1 MSVTSTYSLQIPGQA
16 TIEISKD
23 DLRSLLGEIE
33 AELHHSKVYRLALAT
48 VQKLL
53 GESAE
58 EAKFLFKA
66 VGREAIGL
74 AFKQF
79 AQNHEKFLNSSDKND
94 FNSQA
99 SSAPSIEETP
109 SFSEIDSTVASEK
122 KGDLSEYLTNVKLNS
137 QSTINAVDNNEENQ
151 SLSDKVAV
159 SNTANTRVQNK
170 VEKSS
175 NFSPLKW
182 FESNKKTS
190 KAEVAKQVA
199 LEERTE
205 AFSKIGTQL
214 REARLARGFSLE
226 QLNIYTHVP
235 IHQMQAVEEANF
247 DALPEDVF
255 IRGFIRVMGNALGLN
270 GMAVAATLPSPEP
283 AKTVIPS
290 TWYQTKGFSSGI
302 GAQFSSIHL
311 YVGYTALVA
320 GAVSG
325 LSMMSQQ
332 STNQRLINQDAATP
346 DSTNRVHQS
355 NKDKEATAK
364 PGINKTNNG
373 ISVGSDIAPPEAL

>member
-1 MSVTSTYSLQIPGQA
+1 MNVTSTYSLHIPGHT
-16 TIEISKD
+16 TIEISKE

-33 AELHHSKVYRLALAT
+33 AELHNSKVYRLALAT

-53 GESAE
+53 GDSSE
-58 EAKFLFKA
+58 EANFLFKA

-79 AQNHEKFLNSSDKND
+79 AQNHNKFFNTDSAQSLSS
-94 FNSQA
+94 QVTA
-99 SSAPSIEETP
+99 APAIEENQ
-109 SFSEIDSTVASEK
+109 SFENTDSKVVSGGNES
-122 KGDLSEYLTNVKLNS
+122 DLSEYLTNVKLHP
-137 QSTINAVDNNEENQ
+137 QSTVNTVGKNHETAEN
-151 SLSDKVAV
+151 LEKIAV
-159 SNTANTRVQNK
+159 SNTANTSVQNQ

-175 NFSPLKW
+175 NFSPRKW
-182 FESNKKTS
+182 FESNKKD
-190 KAEVAKQVA
+190 KLAQLAKQSVQFERAQA
-199 LEERTE
+199 L
-205 AFSKIGTQL
+205 SNIGQQL

-235 IHQMQAVEEANF
+235 IHQMQAVEEGNF

-255 IRGFIRVMGNALGLN
+255 IRGFIRVMGNALGIN
-270 GMAVAATLPSPEP
+270 GMALASSLPASEP
-283 AKTVIPS
+283 VKTVIS
-290 TWYQTKGFSSGI
+290 SNWYQTKGFSSGT
-302 GAQFSSIHL
+302 GVQFNSVHL
-311 YVGYTALVA
+311 YFGYTALVA

-332 STNQRLINQDAATP
+332 SPNQRLINPDAANP
-346 DSTNRVHQS
+346 SSTSVNQS

-364 PGINKTNNG
+364 PGINKSNNG